1 MKSLVLTIYAYSSF
15 VSPWGPG
22 PKLVEEFKK
31 ECKCEVVLKDMGD
44 SNLFFEQ
51 MGKKK
56 QLGAIDV
63 LLGMDQLSINKLKD
77 IVWSD
82 PPIFFDWAPMT
93 FVYKKNA
100 LKNPP
105 KSLDDLLEVRF
116 KNQILLQDPRL
127 SVPGMQFLT
136 WVYLAKKE
144 KTKEF
149 LQKLKTQIHS
159 VSPSWSTAYG
169 LFKKDQAQLV
179 FTYLT
184 SPVYHWTEE
193 KDENFA
199 AAGFSEKH
207 PVQTEWAGVPK
218 GCVQCQLGNK
228 FTRFLQSNSGQK
240 ILMEKNY
247 MLPVN
252 AKLIAG
258 TPYEKLPKVDVY
270 LSSEYDKVKTDELL
284 KIWKDVFQ

>member
-1 MKSLVLTIYAYSSF
+1 MKSLILTIYAYSSF

-31 ECKCEVVLKDMGD
+31 QCKCEVELKDMGD
-44 SNLFFEQ
+44 SNLFFDRIS
-51 MGKKK
+51 KKK
-56 QLGAIDV
+56 QSSEIDV
-63 LLGMDQLSINKLKD
+63 LLGMDQLTIDKLQNIK
-77 IVWSD
+77 WFEEPS
-82 PPIFFDWAPMT
+82 FYDWAPMA
-93 FVYKKNA
+93 FVYKKSA
-100 LKNPP
+100 LKDPP
-105 KSLDDLLEVRF
+105 KSLDDLLDERF

-149 LQKLKTQIHS
+149 LQKLKPQIHS
-159 VSPSWSTAYG
+159 ISPSWSTAYG
-169 LFKKDQAQLV
+169 LFKKDQAKLV

-207 PVQTEWAGVPK
+207 PAQTEWAGVPM
-218 GCVQCQLGNK
+218 GCKQCDLGKK
-228 FTRFLQSNSGQK
+228 FIKYLESDAGQK
-240 ILMEKNY
+240 ILMNKNY
-247 MLPVN
+247 MLPIN
-252 AKLIAG
+252 PKLISG
-258 TPYEKLPKVDVY
+258 TPYERLPKVDIY
-270 LSSEYDKVKTDELL
+270 LADEYGKVKSEDLL